1 MPSDCFAKPIISY
14 GNYLNNAIMKHEK
27 HPLETINKW
36 LEERGIAVLDNV
48 TRMPSYDEPY
58 ISPYLIIALNHRGWV
73 KVDYDMQPTKFQAHD
88 HAVVYPNHILTA
100 HESSDDYLC
109 TLLVVSPHFLKILSQ
124 LHPKH
129 YLFEYHY
136 NTSLHLKNKQ
146 FETMLTCFK
155 MLQTL
160 SQLEYPGRDEM
171 LIMQMDITARI
182 VRNIIRENGKEMIH
196 KETAVQQMLSRFHED
211 IVLHYRES
219 REVRFYAELQN
230 LTPKYFGTVIREAT
244 GIGVG
249 EWIANY
255 VIVQAKFLLRHQP
268 NLTIQ
273 QVSNQLGFT
282 EQTTFSRYFKTY
294 AGMSPKEYRES

>member
-1 MPSDCFAKPIISY
+1 MLSDCFARPIISY

-36 LEERGIAVLDNV
+36 LEERGLAVLDNV

-58 ISPYLIIALNHRGWV
+58 VSPNLVIALNHRGWV
-73 KVDYDMQPTKFQAHD
+73 KADYDMQPTKFQAHD

-211 IVLHYRES
+211 IVQHYRES